1 MMAGDRT
8 YSCTYRTYSAQALS
22 APPSMSAIVS
32 VTKWSQAAAARCLP
46 FGTKVPAGPDWFHE
60 IKDEGYRL
68 IVQREGKRVRL
79 LTRRGHD
86 WSDRQ
91 SRAATAQNLIRIV
104 WTWILRS
111 RSAQTSKRRL
121 AAKRGKRRVAFAT
134 PRQEILLRSN
144 AQAIRPNSPRYAR
157 SLLSYSTGV
166 PSSFR

>member
-1 MMAGDRT
+1 MEFSPMMAGERT

-121 AAKRGKRRVAFAT
+121 AGKRGKRRVAFAT
-134 PRQEILLRSN
+134 PRQEILLSIECPGN
-144 AQAIRPNSPRYAR
+144 PAELS
-157 SLLSYSTGV
+157 SLRALAAL
-166 PSSFR
+166 

>member
-1 MMAGDRT
+1 MRISVIDR
-8 YSCTYRTYSAQALS
+8 SRPVASSL
-22 APPSMSAIVS
+22 PLIAIS
-32 VTKWSQAAAARCLP
+32 
-46 FGTKVPAGPDWFHE
+46 
-60 IKDEGYRL
+60 
-68 IVQREGKRVRL
+68 RL
-79 LTRRGHD
+79 LAPSAR
-86 WSDRQ
+86 S
-91 SRAATAQNLIRIV
+91 AACRSAHRIGSTNIV

-121 AAKRGKRRVAFAT
+121 AGKRETRRVAFAT